1 MLRFGETELAKGEFY
16 GAKKKKVNIWDAI
29 VDNIVSQS

>member
-16 GAKKKKVNIWDAI
+16 GAKKKVNVWDAN